1 MEQAK
6 KKNAT
11 LKSFGIRK
19 NAIESQPFE
28 KVVFKYL
35 EALNSFSQI
44 VTDIKCHHKKNLQD
58 FLTKELELNPD
69 GDLPIYMFKFL
80 KPDII

>member
-11 LKSFGIRK
+11 LKSFGIRR
-19 NAIESQPFE
+19 NAIESKSFE

-44 VTDIKCHHKKNLQD
+44 VKDIKCDHNL
-58 FLTKELELNPD
+58 
-69 GDLPIYMFKFL
+69 DL
-80 KPDII
+80 